1 MLLSVAIRQRIIYLA
16 SINHISIKELSRR
29 SNVSYSTIINFM
41 SGKGKTL
48 NISTLY
54 HLCLGLNVDL
64 VDFFDNPLFVDIYDE
79 HEKET
84 KV

>member
-1 MLLSVAIRQRIIYLA
+1 MLLSVAIRQRIVYLA
-16 SINHISIKELSRR
+16 STNHISLKELSRR

-41 SGKGKTL
+41 SGKGKTINL
-48 NISTLY
+48 ITLY

-64 VDFFDNPLFVDIYDE
+64 VDFFNSPLFVDIYDE

-84 KV
+84 KI